1 MKIII
6 LKTQSFS
13 DIITNSSSELFVVKG
28 DRYSSAFEDFLYVEN
43 IGDLQWY
50 LERKEVLLPEIR
62 KYLKNPPK
70 TICDRLD
77 IDDYRNAL
85 REAIKNNDLDWGKIA
100 FGAHF
105 YNSLLNQN
113 KIKCYLYPPESLSKN
128 LLLDNTIKVTPSS
141 FNLNPIKE
149 IKYEYM

>member
-50 LERKEVLLPEIR
+50 LERKEVLLPEI
-62 KYLKNPPK
+62 
-70 TICDRLD
+70 ICDRLD

-85 REAIKNNDLDWGKIA
+85 REAIKNNDLDKYKDCSFIVLEDHVDYETWQAIRD
-100 FGAHF
+100 
-105 YNSLLNQN
+105 S
-113 KIKCYLYPPESLSKN
+113 LYPNIYYESWH
-128 LLLDNTIKVTPSS
+128 
-141 FNLNPIKE
+141 
-149 IKYEYM
+149 

>member
-28 DRYSSAFEDFLYVEN
+28 DRYGSAFEDFLYVEN

-50 LERKEVLLPEIR
+50 LERKEILLPEIR

-70 TICDRLD
+70 TICDGFD

-85 REAIKNNDLDWGKIA
+85 REAIKNNDLDKYKNCSFVVLGDHMDYDTWQSIK
-100 FGAHF
+100 
-105 YNSLLNQN
+105 NSL
-113 KIKCYLYPPESLSKN
+113 YPNIYYESWH
-128 LLLDNTIKVTPSS
+128 
-141 FNLNPIKE
+141 
-149 IKYEYM
+149 

>member
-28 DRYSSAFEDFLYVEN
+28 DRYSS
-43 IGDLQWY
+43 
-50 LERKEVLLPEIR
+50 
-62 KYLKNPPK
+62 
-70 TICDRLD
+70 
-77 IDDYRNAL
+77 
-85 REAIKNNDLDWGKIA
+85 A

-149 IKYEYM
+149 IKYEHM

>member
-43 IGDLQWY
+43 IGDLQGY
-50 LERKEVLLPEIR
+50 LERKEILLPEIR

-85 REAIKNNDLDWGKIA
+85 REAIKNNDLDKYKDCSFIVLEDHMDYETWQAIRD
-100 FGAHF
+100 
-105 YNSLLNQN
+105 S
-113 KIKCYLYPPESLSKN
+113 LYPNIYYESWH
-128 LLLDNTIKVTPSS
+128 
-141 FNLNPIKE
+141 
-149 IKYEYM
+149 

>member
-50 LERKEVLLPEIR
+50 LERKEILLPEIR

-70 TICDRLD
+70 TICDGFD

-85 REAIKNNDLDWGKIA
+85 REAIKNNDLDNCSFVVLGDHMDYDTWQ
-100 FGAHF
+100 
-105 YNSLLNQN
+105 S
-113 KIKCYLYPPESLSKN
+113 IKDSLYPNIYYESWH
-128 LLLDNTIKVTPSS
+128 
-141 FNLNPIKE
+141 
-149 IKYEYM
+149 

>member
-43 IGDLQWY
+43 IGDLQRY
-50 LERKEVLLPEIR
+50 LEQKEILLPEIR
-62 KYLKNPPK
+62 KYLK
-70 TICDRLD
+70 TVYDGFD

-85 REAIKNNDLDWGKIA
+85 REAIKNNDLDKYKDCSFIVLEDHMDYETWQAIRD
-100 FGAHF
+100 
-105 YNSLLNQN
+105 S
-113 KIKCYLYPPESLSKN
+113 LYPNIYYESWH
-128 LLLDNTIKVTPSS
+128 
-141 FNLNPIKE
+141 
-149 IKYEYM
+149 

>member
-13 DIITNSSSELFVVKG
+13 DIVTNSSSELFVVKG

-43 IGDLQWY
+43 IGDLQRY
-50 LERKEVLLPEIR
+50 LEQKEILLPEIR

-70 TICDRLD
+70 TVYDGFD

-85 REAIKNNDLDWGKIA
+85 REAIKNNDLDKYKGCSFIVLEDHMDYETWQAIRD
-100 FGAHF
+100 
-105 YNSLLNQN
+105 S
-113 KIKCYLYPPESLSKN
+113 LYPNIYYESWH
-128 LLLDNTIKVTPSS
+128 
-141 FNLNPIKE
+141 
-149 IKYEYM
+149 

>member
-13 DIITNSSSELFVVKG
+13 DIVTNSSSELFVVKG
-28 DRYSSAFEDFLYVEN
+28 DRYNSAFEDFLYVEN

-50 LERKEVLLPEIR
+50 LEQKEILLPEIR

-85 REAIKNNDLDWGKIA
+85 REAIKNNDLDKYKDCSFIVLEDHMDYETWQAIRD
-100 FGAHF
+100 
-105 YNSLLNQN
+105 S
-113 KIKCYLYPPESLSKN
+113 LYPNIYYESWH
-128 LLLDNTIKVTPSS
+128 
-141 FNLNPIKE
+141 
-149 IKYEYM
+149 

>member
-13 DIITNSSSELFVVKG
+13 DIVTNSSSELFVVKG
-28 DRYSSAFEDFLYVEN
+28 DRHSCAFEDFLYVEN
-43 IGDLQWY
+43 IGDLQRY
-50 LERKEVLLPEIR
+50 LEQKKVLLPEIR

-85 REAIKNNDLDWGKIA
+85 REAIKNNDLDKYKNCSFIVLEDHMDYETWQAIRD
-100 FGAHF
+100 
-105 YNSLLNQN
+105 S
-113 KIKCYLYPPESLSKN
+113 LYPN
-128 LLLDNTIKVTPSS
+128 IY
-141 FNLNPIKE
+141 
-149 IKYEYM
+149 YECWH

>member
-43 IGDLQWY
+43 I
-50 LERKEVLLPEIR
+50 
-62 KYLKNPPK
+62 PK
-70 TICDRLD
+70 TICDGFD

-85 REAIKNNDLDWGKIA
+85 REAIKNNDLDKYKNCSFVVLGDHIDYDTWQ
-100 FGAHF
+100 
-105 YNSLLNQN
+105 S
-113 KIKCYLYPPESLSKN
+113 IKDSLYPNIYYESWH
-128 LLLDNTIKVTPSS
+128 
-141 FNLNPIKE
+141 
-149 IKYEYM
+149 

>member
-1 MKIII
+1 MKICRIYLVSENMNTKI
-6 LKTQSFS
+6 LFEFNIQSIT

-43 IGDLQWY
+43 IGDLQRY
-50 LERKEVLLPEIR
+50 LEQKEILLPEIR

-85 REAIKNNDLDWGKIA
+85 REAIKNNDLDKYKDYSFIVLEDHMDYETWQAIRD
-100 FGAHF
+100 
-105 YNSLLNQN
+105 S
-113 KIKCYLYPPESLSKN
+113 LYPNIYYESWH
-128 LLLDNTIKVTPSS
+128 
-141 FNLNPIKE
+141 
-149 IKYEYM
+149 